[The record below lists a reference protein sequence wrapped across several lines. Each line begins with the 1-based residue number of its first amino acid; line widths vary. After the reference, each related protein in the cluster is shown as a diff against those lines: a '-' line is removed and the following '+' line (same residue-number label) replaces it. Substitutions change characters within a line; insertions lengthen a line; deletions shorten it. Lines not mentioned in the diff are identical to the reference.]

1 MKIRFAIA
9 ITITIGASLA
19 AAPLSAQ
26 ATYAATQQ
34 KYVAAMKSDLRSI
47 ATAEEAYFSDNAHY
61 YAGTI
66 SASEPLYGLS
76 PSPGVTIEVS
86 VFDNGNQW
94 KATAS
99 HEKSP
104 SRCTFELKNATSPQD
119 RAVAINCD
127 PPPPSGEQTYATPRG
142 DGTLSTD
149 TGPMAIAIGTADSVR
164 IRPGRSKSW
173 PFDVHPPRTL
183 CLVTGQVAALSGG
196 DRKVIVL
203 IMTEFAYQDWLK
215 NRPARTYFESGE
227 RTEIPFDVRIEGE
240 GRYRLVVWNPSAKAA
255 PKTVRL
261 QQTQVACN
269 Q

>member
-1 MKIRFAIA
+1 MKIRFAIV
-9 ITITIGASLA
+9 ITIASLV
-19 AAPLSAQ
+19 AAPMDAQ

-47 ATAEEAYFSDNAHY
+47 ATAEEAYFADNAHY

-76 PSPGVTIEVS
+76 PSPGVTITVS

-99 HEKSP
+99 HANSP
-104 SRCTFELKNATSPQD
+104 SKCTFELNNLTDPQA
-119 RAVAINCD
+119 RAVSIRCD

-142 DGTLSTD
+142 DGTAEMD
-149 TGPMAIAIGTADSVR
+149 TGPKTIAIGTADSVR

-196 DRKVIVL
+196 DKKVIVL

-240 GRYRLVVWNPSAKAA
+240 GRYRLVVWNPSATAA
-255 PKTVRL
+255 PKTVKL

>member
-1 MKIRFAIA
+1 MKIRFVIA
-9 ITITIGASLA
+9 VTIATSLA
-19 AAPLSAQ
+19 AAPASAQ

-34 KYVAAMKSDLRSI
+34 KYVAAMKSALRSI

-66 SASEPLYGLS
+66 SASEPLYGLA
-76 PSPGVTIEVS
+76 PSPGVTITVS

-94 KATAS
+94 KATAT

-104 SRCTFELKNATSPQD
+104 STCTFELQNAVNPQD

-142 DGTLSTD
+142 DGAVGMD
-149 TGPMAIAIGTADSVR
+149 TGPKTIEIGTADSVR

-183 CLVTGQVAALSGG
+183 CLVTGQVAAISGG

-203 IMTEFAYQDWLK
+203 IMTEFAYQDWLQ

-240 GRYRLVVWNPSAKAA
+240 GRYRLVVWNPSATAA
-255 PKTVRL
+255 PKTVKL

>member
-9 ITITIGASLA
+9 ITIASLT
-19 AAPLSAQ
+19 AAPLVAQ

-47 ATAEEAYFSDNAHY
+47 ATAEEAYFADNAHY
-61 YAGTI
+61 YAGTV
-66 SASEPLYGLS
+66 SSTEPLYGLS

-86 VFDNGNQW
+86 VFDNGMQW
-94 KATAS
+94 KATAT

-104 SRCTFELKNATSPQD
+104 SRCTFELKNLTDPQA
-119 RAVAINCD
+119 RAVGINCD

-142 DGTLSTD
+142 GSAEMDAGPST
-149 TGPMAIAIGTADSVR
+149 IAIGSADSVR

-183 CLVTGQVAALSGG
+183 CLVTGQVAAISGG
-196 DRKVIVL
+196 DRKVVVL
-203 IMTEFAYQDWLK
+203 IMTEFAYQDWLL

-255 PKTVRL
+255 PKTVKL